1 MATKRSGVRKGRII
15 VDTGQAGVMAYA
27 DVDLGDFEGL
37 TREVSKWT
45 SAAKGSTDLGTVGG
59 SDLLDAVS
67 KHGVAKRPRAKS
79 PIGLEYSGK
88 KILDEL
94 EKFKKFDTGSKVS
107 LVGLQEFKVLRAWMD
122 EVDKGGNSTYSRSN
136 PRNIPF
142 QGITDSDPVTG
153 KGIDPY
159 DLFGHYRTPA
169 FEKKM
174 DIVNPGGDYSAVND
188 KWYSTSQD
196 TAKPPLWQAM
206 YGDGSVDDAFSGSK
220 SLIQIVRKADE
231 VYDLI
236 RKNLKIGAGTNPV
249 VLDGAGTGVTAYEV
263 DEFKK
268 YADRVA
274 ANMDRNPTNS
284 RYITR
289 SGNLKWRLVQKE
301 IGQMLV
307 RFDTQKEKSFAK
319 KALAKINLT
328 LPEGMEVTEGY
339 VTFGPKQINQLIYKA
354 GDERGSYVR
363 LKNQNKLL
371 EVVQP
376 EKEQEPDRAQKSSG
390 SLEMSWMDVLKR

>member
-15 VDTGQAGVMAYA
+15 VDTGQAGVKAYA

-37 TREVSKWT
+37 TKEVSKWT
-45 SAAKGSTDLGTVGG
+45 SAAEGSTNLGTVKG
-59 SDLLDAVS
+59 SNLLDAVQ
-67 KHGVAKRPRAKS
+67 KHGVAQRERAKS
-79 PIGLEYSGK
+79 PIGLEFSGK

-94 EKFKKFDTGSKVS
+94 EKFKRFDTGSKVS
-107 LVGLQEFKVLRAWMD
+107 LVGLQQFTVLKEWM
-122 EVDKGGNSTYSRSN
+122 EQVDRGSGRFGRFN

-142 QGITDSDPVTG
+142 QGIEDVDDNG
-153 KGIDPY
+153 RGIRPY
-159 DLFGHYRTPA
+159 DMFGHYRTPV
-169 FEKKM
+169 FEDKM
-174 DIVNPGGDYSAVND
+174 AILNPGGDYSAVNKD
-188 KWYSTSQD
+188 WYSTSIN

-206 YGDGSVDDAFSGSK
+206 YGDGSVNDAFQGTK

-236 RKNLKIGAGTNPV
+236 RKNLKIGVGTDPV
-249 VLDGAGTGVTAYEV
+249 VLTGKGTGVTAYEI

-284 RYITR
+284 KYITK
-289 SGNLKWRLVQKE
+289 SGNLKWRMVQKE

-307 RFDTQKEKSFAK
+307 RFDTQKEKAFAK
-319 KALAKINLT
+319 KALEQINLK
-328 LPEGMEVTEGY
+328 LPQGMQVVEGY
-339 VTFGPKQINQLIYKA
+339 VTFGPKQVNQLIYKA

-371 EVVQP
+371 EVIQP
-376 EKEQEPDRAQKSSG
+376 EREPDRAQKSSG

>member
-37 TREVSKWT
+37 TREVAKWT
-45 SAAKGSTDLGTVGG
+45 SAAKGSTNLGTVKG
-59 SDLLDAVS
+59 SNLLDAVQ
-67 KHGVAKRPRAKS
+67 KHGVAQRERAKS

-94 EKFKKFDTGSKVS
+94 DNFKKFDTGSKVS

-142 QGITDSDPVTG
+142 QGIEDVDDNG
-153 KGIDPY
+153 RGIAPY
-159 DLFGHYRTPA
+159 DLFGHYRTPV
-169 FEKKM
+169 FEDKM
-174 DIVNPGGDYSAVND
+174 AILNPGGDYSAVND

-236 RKNLKIGAGTNPV
+236 RKNLKIGAGTDPV

-268 YADRVA
+268 YADSVA

-284 RYITR
+284 KYITR
-289 SGNLKWRLVQKE
+289 AGNLKWRLVQKE

-307 RFDTQKEKSFAK
+307 RFDTQKEKAFAK
-319 KALAKINLT
+319 QALNKINLK

-376 EKEQEPDRAQKSSG
+376 EREPDRAQKSSG
-390 SLEMSWMDVLKR
+390 VLEMSWMDVLKR

>member
-1 MATKRSGVRKGRII
+1 MAERKSGVRKGRII
-15 VDTGQAGVMAYA
+15 VDTGQAGVKAYA

-37 TREVSKWT
+37 TKEVSKWT
-45 SAAKGSTDLGTVGG
+45 SAAEGSTNLGTVKG
-59 SDLLDAVS
+59 SNLLDAVQ
-67 KHGVAKRPRAKS
+67 KHGVAQRERAKS
-79 PIGLEYSGK
+79 PIGLEFSGK

-94 EKFKKFDTGSKVS
+94 EKFKRFDTGSKVS
-107 LVGLQEFKVLRAWMD
+107 LVGLQQFTVLKEWM
-122 EVDKGGNSTYSRSN
+122 EQVDRGSGRFGRFN

-142 QGITDSDPVTG
+142 QGIEDVDDNG
-153 KGIDPY
+153 RGIRPY
-159 DLFGHYRTPA
+159 DMFGHYRTPV
-169 FEKKM
+169 FEDKM
-174 DIVNPGGDYSAVND
+174 AILNPGGDYSAVNKD
-188 KWYSTSQD
+188 WYSTSIN

-206 YGDGSVDDAFSGSK
+206 YGDGSVNDAFQGTK

-236 RKNLKIGAGTNPV
+236 RKNLKIGAGTDPV

-284 RYITR
+284 KYIT
-289 SGNLKWRLVQKE
+289 SAGNLKWRLVQKE

-319 KALAKINLT
+319 RALERINLK

-339 VTFGPKQINQLIYKA
+339 VTFSDKQINQLIYKA

-376 EKEQEPDRAQKSSG
+376 ERKPDRAQKSSG
-390 SLEMSWMDVLKR
+390 VLEMSWMDVLKR

>member
-37 TREVSKWT
+37 TREVAKWT
-45 SAAKGSTDLGTVGG
+45 SAAKGSTNLGTVKG
-59 SDLLDAVS
+59 SNLLDAVQ
-67 KHGVAKRPRAKS
+67 KHGVAQRERAKS

-94 EKFKKFDTGSKVS
+94 DNFKKFDTGSKVS

-142 QGITDSDPVTG
+142 QGIEDVDDNG
-153 KGIDPY
+153 RGIAPY
-159 DLFGHYRTPA
+159 DLFGHYRTPV
-169 FEKKM
+169 FEDKM
-174 DIVNPGGDYSAVND
+174 AILNPGGDYSAVND

-236 RKNLKIGAGTNPV
+236 RKNLKIGAGTDPV

-268 YADRVA
+268 YADSVA

-284 RYITR
+284 KYITR
-289 SGNLKWRLVQKE
+289 AGNLKWRLVQKE

-307 RFDTQKEKSFAK
+307 RFDTQKEKAFAK
-319 KALAKINLT
+319 QALNKINLK

-376 EKEQEPDRAQKSSG
+376 EREPDRAQKSSG
-390 SLEMSWMDVLKR
+390 ILEMSWMDVLKR

>member
-1 MATKRSGVRKGRII
+1 MAERKSGVRKGRII
-15 VDTGQAGVMAYA
+15 VDTGQAGVRAYA

-37 TREVSKWT
+37 TKEVSKWT
-45 SAAKGSTDLGTVGG
+45 SAAEGSTNLGTVKG
-59 SDLLDAVS
+59 SNLLDAVQ
-67 KHGVAKRPRAKS
+67 KHGVAERKRAKS
-79 PIGLEYSGK
+79 PIGLQYSGK

-94 EKFKKFDTGSKVS
+94 EKFKRFDTGSKVS
-107 LVGLQEFKVLRAWMD
+107 LVGLQQFTVLKEWM
-122 EVDKGGNSTYSRSN
+122 EQVDRGSGRFGRFN

-142 QGITDSDPVTG
+142 QGIEDVDENG
-153 KGIDPY
+153 RGIEPY
-159 DLFGHYRTPA
+159 DLFGHYRTPV
-169 FEKKM
+169 FEDKM
-174 DIVNPGGDYSAVND
+174 AIVNPGGDYSAVNKD
-188 KWYSTSQD
+188 WYSKKENE
-196 TAKPPLWQAM
+196 AKPPLWQAM
-206 YGDGSVDDAFSGSK
+206 YGDGSVNDAFQGTK

-236 RKNLKIGAGTNPV
+236 RKNLKIGAGTDPV

-319 KALAKINLT
+319 KALSQINLK

-371 EVVQP
+371 EVIQP
-376 EKEQEPDRAQKSSG
+376 EREPDRAQKSSG

>member
-37 TREVSKWT
+37 TREVAKWT
-45 SAAKGSTDLGTVGG
+45 SAAKGSTNLGTVTG
-59 SDLLDAVS
+59 SNLLDAVQ
-67 KHGVAKRPRAKS
+67 KHGVAQRERAKS

-94 EKFKKFDTGSKVS
+94 DNFKKFDTGSKVS

-142 QGITDSDPVTG
+142 QGIEDVDDNG
-153 KGIDPY
+153 RGIAPY
-159 DLFGHYRTPA
+159 DLFGHYRTPV
-169 FEKKM
+169 FEDKM
-174 DIVNPGGDYSAVND
+174 AILNPGGDYSAVND

-236 RKNLKIGAGTNPV
+236 RKNLKIGAGTDPV

-268 YADRVA
+268 YADSVA

-284 RYITR
+284 KYITR
-289 SGNLKWRLVQKE
+289 AGNLKWRLVQKE

-307 RFDTQKEKSFAK
+307 RFDTQKEKAFAK
-319 KALAKINLT
+319 QALNKINLK

-376 EKEQEPDRAQKSSG
+376 EREPDRAQKSSG
-390 SLEMSWMDVLKR
+390 ILEMSWMDVLKR

>member
-1 MATKRSGVRKGRII
+1 MAERKSGVRKGRII
-15 VDTGQAGVMAYA
+15 VDTGQAGVKAYA

-45 SAAKGSTDLGTVGG
+45 SAAKSSTDLGTVKG
-59 SDLLDAVS
+59 SNLLDAVQ
-67 KHGVAKRPRAKS
+67 KHGVAQRERGKS
-79 PIGLEYSGK
+79 PIGLEFSGK

-94 EKFKKFDTGSKVS
+94 DKFKKFDTGSKVS
-107 LVGLQEFKVLRAWMD
+107 LVGLQEFTVLKEWMEQVD
-122 EVDKGGNSTYSRSN
+122 EGSGRFGRFN

-142 QGITDSDPVTG
+142 QGIRDVDDNG
-153 KGIDPY
+153 RGIDPY
-159 DLFGHYRTPA
+159 DLFGHYRTPV
-169 FEKKM
+169 FEDKM
-174 DIVNPGGDYSAVND
+174 EIVNPGGDYSSVN
-188 KWYSTSQD
+188 KEWYSESMN

-206 YGDGSVDDAFSGSK
+206 YGDGSVSDSFQGTK
-220 SLIQIVRKADE
+220 SLIQVVRKADE

-236 RKNLKIGAGTNPV
+236 RKNLKIGAGTDPV
-249 VLDGAGTGVTAYEV
+249 VLTGKGTGVTAYEI

-284 RYITR
+284 KYITKN
-289 SGNLKWRLVQKE
+289 GHLKWRMVQKE

-307 RFDTQKEKSFAK
+307 RFDTQKEKAFAK
-319 KALAKINLT
+319 KALKQINLN

-371 EVVQP
+371 EVIQP
-376 EKEQEPDRAQKSSG
+376 EREPDRAQKSSG

>member
-15 VDTGQAGVMAYA
+15 VDTGQAGVKAYA

-37 TREVSKWT
+37 TKEVTKWI
-45 SAAKGSTDLGTVGG
+45 SAAEGSTNLGTVKG
-59 SDLLDAVS
+59 SNLLDAVQ
-67 KHGVAKRPRAKS
+67 KHGVAQRERAKS

-94 EKFKKFDTGSKVS
+94 DNFKKFDTGSKVS

-142 QGITDSDPVTG
+142 QGIEDVDDNG
-153 KGIDPY
+153 RGIAPY
-159 DLFGHYRTPA
+159 DLFGHYRTPV
-169 FEKKM
+169 FEDKM
-174 DIVNPGGDYSAVND
+174 AILNPGGDYSAVND

-236 RKNLKIGAGTNPV
+236 RKNLKIGAGTDPV

-268 YADRVA
+268 YADSVA

-284 RYITR
+284 KYITR
-289 SGNLKWRLVQKE
+289 AGNLKWRLVQKE

-307 RFDTQKEKSFAK
+307 RFDTQKEKAFAK
-319 KALAKINLT
+319 QALNKINLK

-376 EKEQEPDRAQKSSG
+376 EREPDRAQKSSG
-390 SLEMSWMDVLKR
+390 ILEMSWMDVLKR

>member
-1 MATKRSGVRKGRII
+1 
-15 VDTGQAGVMAYA
+15 MAYA

-37 TREVSKWT
+37 TREVAKWT
-45 SAAKGSTDLGTVGG
+45 SAAKGSTNLGTVKG
-59 SDLLDAVS
+59 SNLLDAVQ
-67 KHGVAKRPRAKS
+67 KHGVAQRERAKS

-94 EKFKKFDTGSKVS
+94 DNFKKFDTGSKVS

-142 QGITDSDPVTG
+142 QGIEDVDDNG
-153 KGIDPY
+153 RGIAPY
-159 DLFGHYRTPA
+159 DLFGHYRTPV
-169 FEKKM
+169 FEDKM
-174 DIVNPGGDYSAVND
+174 AILNPGGDYSAVND

-236 RKNLKIGAGTNPV
+236 RKNLKIGAGTDPV

-268 YADRVA
+268 YADSVA

-284 RYITR
+284 KYITR
-289 SGNLKWRLVQKE
+289 AGNLKWRLVQKE

-307 RFDTQKEKSFAK
+307 RFDTQKEKAFAK
-319 KALAKINLT
+319 QALNKINLK

-376 EKEQEPDRAQKSSG
+376 EREPDRAQKSSG
-390 SLEMSWMDVLKR
+390 ILEMSWMDVLKR

>member
-15 VDTGQAGVMAYA
+15 VDTGQAGVKAYA

-37 TREVSKWT
+37 TKEVSKWT
-45 SAAKGSTDLGTVGG
+45 SAAEGSTNLGTVKG
-59 SDLLDAVS
+59 SNLLDAVQ
-67 KHGVAKRPRAKS
+67 KHGVAQRERAKS
-79 PIGLEYSGK
+79 PIGLEFSGK

-94 EKFKKFDTGSKVS
+94 EKFKRFDTGSKVS
-107 LVGLQEFKVLRAWMD
+107 LVGLQQFTVLKEWM
-122 EVDKGGNSTYSRSN
+122 EQVDRGSGRFGRFN

-142 QGITDSDPVTG
+142 QGIEDVDDNG
-153 KGIDPY
+153 RGIRPY
-159 DLFGHYRTPA
+159 DMFGHYRTPV
-169 FEKKM
+169 FEDKM
-174 DIVNPGGDYSAVND
+174 AILNPGGDYSAVNKD
-188 KWYSTSQD
+188 WYSTSIN

-206 YGDGSVDDAFSGSK
+206 YGDGSVNDAFQGTK

-236 RKNLKIGAGTNPV
+236 RKNLKIGAGTDPV

-284 RYITR
+284 KYIT
-289 SGNLKWRLVQKE
+289 SAGNLKWRLVQKE

-319 KALAKINLT
+319 RALERINLK

-339 VTFGPKQINQLIYKA
+339 VTFSDKQINQLIYKA

-376 EKEQEPDRAQKSSG
+376 ERKPDRAQKSSG
-390 SLEMSWMDVLKR
+390 VLEMSWMDVLKR